1 MKEIFLQISN
11 RQDLSQDQ
19 VQAVFDRILKN
30 EVSESQI
37 AAFLM
42 GLKTKGETADEITGI
57 VRALKSHATVLPEIF
72 TDAMCNCGTGGDQ
85 SYSFNISTTVCFV
98 LAAGGIRMAKAGNR
112 SISSKSGSADVLEA
126 LGINVAASP
135 ETLSKALDEVGLAFI
150 FAQTMHPAM
159 RFIGPARQALGIP
172 TIMNLVGPLAN
183 PLDLETQLMGLYRV
197 ELQEIVANAIQQ
209 LGRKRAVIITGP
221 DNMDE
226 AALYGT
232 NTYTLLEDGHISQHT
247 FTYED
252 LGMEKVELSDITGGD
267 AKENAEILLSVLKNE
282 DSPYLE
288 TTVLNAGLGFFA
300 NGKVET
306 IKEGVELARQ
316 LIADGSALEKLRQL
330 QEVQAFLPTIL
341 EQKEKEVAQLVMEDL
356 QPLRQTYRLYDF
368 LKSNQNKL
376 QIISEVKKASP
387 SMGDINLDV
396 DIVAQAKTYEEN
408 GAAMISV
415 LTDEV
420 FFKGDISYLK
430 EISSQVAIPT
440 LAKDFIIDE
449 KQIVRSRNAGAT
461 VILLIVAALPE
472 ARLKE
477 LYDFATSLGLEVLVE
492 THNLPELE
500 VAHRIGA
507 EIIGVNNR
515 NLVTFETDINTS
527 LELSTHFKDKPVYIS
542 ESAIFTGQDAA
553 LVAPYFNGILV
564 GTALMTADNV
574 AEKVKEL
581 QIDKG

>member
-1 MKEIFLQISN
+1 M
-11 RQDLSQDQ
+11 
-19 VQAVFDRILKN
+19 
-30 EVSESQI
+30 
-37 AAFLM
+37 
-42 GLKTKGETADEITGI
+42 
-57 VRALKSHATVLPEIF
+57 
-72 TDAMCNCGTGGDQ
+72 
-85 SYSFNISTTVCFV
+85 
-98 LAAGGIRMAKAGNR
+98 
-112 SISSKSGSADVLEA
+112 SK
-126 LGINVAASP
+126 
-135 ETLSKALDEVGLAFI
+135 
-150 FAQTMHPAM
+150 
-159 RFIGPARQALGIP
+159 
-172 TIMNLVGPLAN
+172 
-183 PLDLETQLMGLYRV
+183 
-197 ELQEIVANAIQQ
+197 
-209 LGRKRAVIITGP
+209 
-221 DNMDE
+221 
-226 AALYGT
+226 
-232 NTYTLLEDGHISQHT
+232 
-247 FTYED
+247 
-252 LGMEKVELSDITGGD
+252 
-267 AKENAEILLSVLKNE
+267 
-282 DSPYLE
+282 
-288 TTVLNAGLGFFA
+288 
-300 NGKVET
+300 
-306 IKEGVELARQ
+306 
-316 LIADGSALEKLRQL
+316 
-330 QEVQAFLPTIL
+330 AFLPTIL

-356 QPLRQTYRLYDF
+356 QPLRKTYRLYDF

-477 LYDFATSLGLEVLVE
+477 LYDFATSLE

-553 LVAPYFNGILV
+553 LVVPYFNGILV

-581 QIDKG
+581 QIGKG

>member
-1 MKEIFLQISN
+1 MS
-11 RQDLSQDQ
+11 
-19 VQAVFDRILKN
+19 
-30 EVSESQI
+30 
-37 AAFLM
+37 
-42 GLKTKGETADEITGI
+42 KT
-57 VRALKSHATVLPEIF
+57 
-72 TDAMCNCGTGGDQ
+72 
-85 SYSFNISTTVCFV
+85 
-98 LAAGGIRMAKAGNR
+98 
-112 SISSKSGSADVLEA
+112 
-126 LGINVAASP
+126 
-135 ETLSKALDEVGLAFI
+135 
-150 FAQTMHPAM
+150 
-159 RFIGPARQALGIP
+159 
-172 TIMNLVGPLAN
+172 
-183 PLDLETQLMGLYRV
+183 
-197 ELQEIVANAIQQ
+197 
-209 LGRKRAVIITGP
+209 
-221 DNMDE
+221 
-226 AALYGT
+226 
-232 NTYTLLEDGHISQHT
+232 
-247 FTYED
+247 
-252 LGMEKVELSDITGGD
+252 
-267 AKENAEILLSVLKNE
+267 
-282 DSPYLE
+282 
-288 TTVLNAGLGFFA
+288 
-300 NGKVET
+300 
-306 IKEGVELARQ
+306 
-316 LIADGSALEKLRQL
+316 
-330 QEVQAFLPTIL
+330 FLPTIL

-430 EISSQVAIPT
+430 EISLQVAIPT

-527 LELSTHFKDKPVYIS
+527 LEMSANFKDKPVYIS
-542 ESAIFTGQDAA
+542 ESAIFTGQDAT